1 MLKYKLLFVLLVFG
15 GLVACQ
21 SDKKDPSLPYPI
33 FHVDL
38 DGNDEARADSFCN
51 SMQLHFVPLETTD
64 QSICAPNRLIVKGDD
79 IFIVDLK
86 WDGLF
91 RFDRSGKFIN
101 SFLHRGQGAR
111 EYQGA
116 WKASVATGKVYFL
129 DMAARIQ
136 VYDYNDN
143 YLKTIL
149 LDSIPDRLQLYA
161 GEDGRLYVGRGF
173 QYSTQLLVYDTIGN
187 RLGSYFPGPE
197 EVRDFGIPEGNFY
210 SLGNYGKGVY
220 FTGFF
225 DPTIYLLEG
234 DSTSVLAKFDFGKH
248 SLTDA
253 FFAGTSEDISKRY
266 WDPKVRDV
274 YNGPTIIFQMDNVVI
289 GKDWITFYAHNSG
302 RTMIYCNRKSGES
315 LTNRSFKE
323 PYKTLLGD
331 FNGFDGYLPET
342 DEYYFNVSAYALKET
357 IEKLA
362 AENPDYAETYPF
374 LKDID
379 TELITEDTNDFVVF
393 AKFK

>member
-1 MLKYKLLFVLLVFG
+1 MLKYNLLNVLLVFFL
-15 GLVACQ
+15 LVACQ
-21 SDKKDPSLPYPI
+21 SGMKDSSLPYPI

-38 DGNDEARADSFCN
+38 GGNDEARADSFCK
-51 SMQLHFVPLETTD
+51 SMQLRFLPLETNN
-64 QSICAPNRLIVKGDD
+64 QSICAPSHLIVKDD
-79 IFIVDLK
+79 DVFVVDSK
-86 WDGLF
+86 QEGIF
-91 RFDRSGKFIN
+91 RFDKYGRFEN
-101 SFLHRGQGAR
+101 SLRHKGQGDK
-111 EYQGA
+111 EYQIMYGVGVHA
-116 WKASVATGKVYFL
+116 GKVYFL
-129 DMAARIQ
+129 DMTARIQ

-149 LDSIPDRLQLYA
+149 LDSIPNRSQLYA

-197 EVRDFGIPEGNFY
+197 DVRGFAIPQSNFH

-274 YNGPTIIFQMDNVVI
+274 YNGPTLIFQMDNVVI

-379 TELITEDTNDFVVF
+379 TRLITEDTNDFVVF